1 MGIRYILKNHEPK
14 FGDISINKLTV
25 DYISSILKPNNI
37 ILELGSGTGSTLALG
52 DKYKLFSVE
61 NQPGWFDRYPEH
73 STYIK
78 CRSKRY
84 DELYIKPSEFPND
97 VAWYHPDD
105 IFPNLPEK
113 YDLILIDG
121 PGGWSHGWGRGGFYK
136 HIDKFNTHV
145 PMIFD
150 DVNREEELTLL
161 KLVSAYVKRD
171 YFILEDDITGVI
183 L

>member
-1 MGIRYILKNHEPK
+1 MAAG
-14 FGDISINKLTV
+14 ISINENCIE
-25 DYISSILKPNNI
+25 YIKKILPKGST
-37 ILELGSGTGSTLALG
+37 ILELGSGKGTTWLADAG
-52 DKYKLFSVE
+52 YIMYSVE
-61 NQPGWFDRYPEH
+61 NQPEWFDRYPEY

-84 DELYIKPSEFPND
+84 DELYVKPSEFPND

-121 PGGWSHGWGRGGFYK
+121 PGGWSHGCGRGGFYK
-136 HIDKFNTHV
+136 HIDKFNTSV

-150 DVNREEELTLL
+150 DVDREEDLILL
-161 KLVSAYVKRD
+161 KLVSSYVKRD
-171 YFILEDDITGVI
+171 YFILEDNVTGII